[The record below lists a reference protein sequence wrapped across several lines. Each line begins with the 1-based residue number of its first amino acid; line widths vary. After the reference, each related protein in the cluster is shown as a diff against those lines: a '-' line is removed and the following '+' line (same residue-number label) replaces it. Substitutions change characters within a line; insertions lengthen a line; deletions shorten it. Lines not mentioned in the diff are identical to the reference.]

1 MARKK
6 KTDEETDDV
15 IVGAQDALDDINKF
29 LKEEDLQTQAF
40 EDIED
45 FNYWIDS
52 GSIALN
58 MINTGQYDKCLPGG
72 KTIDLS
78 GDPGSGKSLILA
90 TMLADNIRKGGISYL
105 IDTENAWNKNFAMA
119 IIGDEKI
126 VNAIQINK
134 ALDTIERLEIFFERL
149 TNVYMSKKFTMP
161 IVVGIDSISNLSTIH
176 EIKLIEEGKNDKRD
190 MFKAGLV
197 KRLFRTLTRKQRA
210 CNLTIITT
218 NHLIANIGVMYG
230 PTKTTGSGSGVPYM
244 ADIRMELL
252 SPRKIENEKV
262 ANHPIGIRVRP
273 KVTKNRIVGD
283 GRRCEID
290 VMFRGGPDKYAGLL
304 QLLNEY
310 GAIELY
316 NKNNAFGEKSEIN
329 SDTRV
334 LFKVNQEVYDKWEDF
349 HATKYYSGE
358 DLKKLEKKGQEPEI
372 IPLTLEFKAKKLKE
386 FFSVFGEKNALDIWQ
401 DKYNQI
407 LKEAEKPEDLIA
419 DSTGE
424 DDDVVYAES
433 ILKEIEKKEE

>member
-6 KTDEETDDV
+6 KDEEQKDDV
-15 IVGAQDALDDINKF
+15 IVGAQSALDDINKF

-134 ALDTIERLEIFFERL
+134 SLDTIERLEIFFERL
-149 TNVYMSKKFTMP
+149 TNVYMNKGFTMP

-244 ADIRMELL
+244 ADVRMELL
-252 SPRKIENEKV
+252 QPRKIENEKV

-290 VMFRGGPDKYAGLL
+290 VMFRRGPDKYAGLL

-334 LFKVNQEVYDKWEDF
+334 LFKVTPDVYNKWIKF
-349 HATKYYSGE
+349 QATKYYSGE
-358 DLKKLEKKGQEPEI
+358 ELKKLEKKGESPEI

-386 FFSVFGEKNALDIWQ
+386 FFHEFGEKAALDIWQ

-407 LKEAEKPEDLIA
+407 LKEAEKPEDLIT

-424 DDDVVYAES
+424 DDDVKFAEE
-433 ILKEIEKKEE
+433 ILQDLKPKEE